1 MKAMPIVKERLH
13 FLTDAPEM
21 VRFLFA
27 EPAVPPQEDIIPKK
41 LDAAKTAAVL
51 EAVQPVIAA
60 MDTMT
65 DEEADAAF
73 RATAEELGVKLGDI
87 MMPIRMA
94 VTGSRVS
101 PPLVGSIRVLG
112 TQRALERIKKTLQ
125 ERFN

>member
-1 MKAMPIVKERLH
+1 
-13 FLTDAPEM
+13 
-21 VRFLFA
+21 
-27 EPAVPPQEDIIPKK
+27 
-41 LDAAKTAAVL
+41 
-51 EAVQPVIAA
+51 

>member
-1 MKAMPIVKERLH
+1 
-13 FLTDAPEM
+13 
-21 VRFLFA
+21 
-27 EPAVPPQEDIIPKK
+27 
-41 LDAAKTAAVL
+41 
-51 EAVQPVIAA
+51 
-60 MDTMT
+60 MT